1 MTSTNIKSD
10 RTEMRHCKQKM
21 QEGKGESQR
30 DEIFE
35 LVKEIVSV
43 ERRKGKGLGYTVNS
57 RLWGRML
64 SRWPRSLVPSCFMAL
79 TGCQ

>member
-1 MTSTNIKSD
+1 
-10 RTEMRHCKQKM
+10 M